1 MKIIKASTTN
11 SSKVKAVKDAIT
23 DELRYSSKY
32 DIGDIFDLIDIAAK
46 ELVKLDPR
54 VDVDSINCNIFAEPM
69 DVDAT
74 QFEIRLRRNGKKH
87 YVFLVYEEDA
97 VYIDQMPQAYFD
109 AGLVDEEDDFEE

>member
-32 DIGDIFDLIDIAAK
+32 DISDISDLIDIAAK

-74 QFEIRLRRNGKKH
+74 QFEIRLRRNGKNH